1 MLADDLAV
9 AEIVML
15 MNEAVVEGFKVGM
28 SYQRDSD
35 GGKIGKFSGNGVSID
50 GKNPGAFVSHFVPAI
65 CFSGRED
72 KMSHTYQDEKK
83 FPADHIFGGAV
94 GLEPSPSLAE
104 DFGDAFS
111 ALGPMFVDHPLDERN
126 VSVANSSFSDSYWPH
141 DEYISEE
148 GRGRQQKMQGIKE
161 YFSRQF

>member
-50 GKNPGAFVSHFVPAI
+50 GKNPGAFVSPFVPAI
-65 CFSGRED
+65 CFSG
-72 KMSHTYQDEKK
+72 MKK
-83 FPADHIFGGAV
+83 
-94 GLEPSPSLAE
+94 
-104 DFGDAFS
+104 
-111 ALGPMFVDHPLDERN
+111 ALISSW
-126 VSVANSSFSDSYWPH
+126 VS
-141 DEYISEE
+141 EL
-148 GRGRQQKMQGIKE
+148 
-161 YFSRQF
+161 